1 MIITKTSS
9 YLSSKLII
17 SCHMDMTRRGQKDD
31 AKIVTNFFTYLKSAN
46 YALIV
51 HEKSLNH
58 KDFAAFL
65 KKGNLT

>member
-1 MIITKTSS
+1 MIIIKTSS

-17 SCHMDMTRRGQKDD
+17 SCHMDMTRHEQKDD
-31 AKIVTNFFTYLKSAN
+31 VKIVINFFTYLKSAN
-46 YALIV
+46 YALTAQ
-51 HEKSLNH
+51 EKNLNH